1 MGSRRWQRRI
11 AAWVLVVFAAGA
23 MAWAAEEAA
32 PRFLEKEGSPAVA
45 RRHRFPWLPVLLGA
59 GAAAALILVL
69 AKRKEETLTVDMR
82 VGVTGTPAT
91 TTKFR
96 RGTAVR
102 YEYALKEGFGSL
114 QVLLDGRPAP
124 ASGSVVM
131 DGPHALTASAG
142 KEQLLTVSLA
152 AGTTGT
158 PAATASYPRS
168 QAVPYRYRSL
178 SGGAVYVRLD
188 GVLVAASGIV
198 TMDRDHALAASAGGG
213 VASYAGGLLTVNG
226 VRYELA
232 SVPAGDF
239 LMGSDSPEAGRD
251 EKPAHRV
258 RVSRPFRLGRTEV
271 TQELWQAV
279 MGNNPSKFPR
289 GGRYPVEEVVW
300 DDTQAFI
307 RSLNQMLGRD
317 AFRLPT
323 EAEWELAARAG
334 TTADRYGEAGDIAWY
349 QGNSGGQT
357 HPVGQKRP
365 NALGLLD
372 MLGNV
377 WEWCQDCWG
386 YYSDKYQ
393 VDPVFSC
400 PEGRRSGYVY
410 RGGSWETPFVRLSLR
425 DRNHFNS
432 RPPLV
437 SVGFRLAAS
446 D

>member
-1 MGSRRWQRRI
+1 M
-11 AAWVLVVFAAGA
+11 
-23 MAWAAEEAA
+23 
-32 PRFLEKEGSPAVA
+32 
-45 RRHRFPWLPVLLGA
+45 
-59 GAAAALILVL
+59 
-69 AKRKEETLTVDMR
+69 
-82 VGVTGTPAT
+82 
-91 TTKFR
+91 
-96 RGTAVR
+96 
-102 YEYALKEGFGSL
+102 
-114 QVLLDGRPAP
+114 
-124 ASGSVVM
+124 
-131 DGPHALTASAG
+131 
-142 KEQLLTVSLA
+142 
-152 AGTTGT
+152 
-158 PAATASYPRS
+158 
-168 QAVPYRYRSL
+168 
-178 SGGAVYVRLD
+178 
-188 GVLVAASGIV
+188 
-198 TMDRDHALAASAGGG
+198 
-213 VASYAGGLLTVNG
+213 
-226 VRYELA
+226 
-232 SVPAGDF
+232 
-239 LMGSDSPEAGRD
+239 
-251 EKPAHRV
+251 

-357 HPVGQKRP
+357 RPVGQKRP

-386 YYSDKYQ
+386 NYSDKYQ

-400 PEGRRSGYVY
+400 PESRRSGYVY